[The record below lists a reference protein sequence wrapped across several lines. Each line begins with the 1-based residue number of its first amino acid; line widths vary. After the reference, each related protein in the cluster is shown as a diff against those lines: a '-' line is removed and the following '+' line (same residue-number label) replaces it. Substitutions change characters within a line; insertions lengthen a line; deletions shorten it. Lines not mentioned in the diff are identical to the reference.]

1 MSSQIPFLELLKQ
14 RTALFDGAMG
24 TSLIAS
30 GLSAGES
37 TEGWNLSYGDVIG
50 EVHRAYLEAG
60 ADVIQTNTLG
70 GTRLKLTAS
79 GLGDQVKQINTRA
92 VRLARQ
98 FCPPDKY
105 VAGDIGPTGQ
115 FLPPVGTCTP
125 EEMEKNFREQAEILA
140 GEGVDLFVVETMYD
154 LQEIVL
160 AVRAVRAISKL
171 PIVATVTF
179 DRKPKGFFTIMGNS
193 VSDCAQQL
201 ATAGADVLG
210 SNCGLVSAD
219 MAALTPLWRE
229 STELPI
235 LIQPNRG
242 QPEMINAKLTYQ
254 QKPEAFA
261 EDMVRI
267 VKAGADAVGG
277 CCGTTPEFIALIHK
291 RLTEEGLMA
300 RKA

>member
-1 MSSQIPFLELLKQ
+1 
-14 RTALFDGAMG
+14 
-24 TSLIAS
+24 
-30 GLSAGES
+30 
-37 TEGWNLSYGDVIG
+37 
-50 EVHRAYLEAG
+50 
-60 ADVIQTNTLG
+60 
-70 GTRLKLTAS
+70 
-79 GLGDQVKQINTRA
+79 
-92 VRLARQ
+92 
-98 FCPPDKY
+98 
-105 VAGDIGPTGQ
+105 
-115 FLPPVGTCTP
+115 
-125 EEMEKNFREQAEILA
+125 
-140 GEGVDLFVVETMYD
+140 
-154 LQEIVL
+154 
-160 AVRAVRAISKL
+160 
-171 PIVATVTF
+171 
-179 DRKPKGFFTIMGNS
+179 
-193 VSDCAQQL
+193 
-201 ATAGADVLG
+201 
-210 SNCGLVSAD
+210 